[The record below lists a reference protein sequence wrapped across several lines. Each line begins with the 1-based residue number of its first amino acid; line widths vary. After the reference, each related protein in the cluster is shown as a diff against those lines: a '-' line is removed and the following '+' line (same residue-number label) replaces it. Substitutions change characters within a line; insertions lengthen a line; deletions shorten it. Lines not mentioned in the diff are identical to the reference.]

1 MTAATMT
8 PPARTMTPPNRP
20 RFTVTNKALT
30 GSLLYCPACRTDL
43 PPEAFLDRCQSA
55 DDALGL
61 GMRCRPCVAEDIRRK
76 TFSIQNNRTARTNPR
91 TPLAAAWRAN
101 WQARK
106 AAQLRCIEYARSLG
120 LRERLSPATGRL
132 AVA

>member
-30 GSLLYCPACRTDL
+30 GSLLYCPACQTDR
-43 PPEAFLDRCQSA
+43 PREAFLDHCQSA

-61 GMRCRPCVAEDIRRK
+61 GMRCVSCIDEDGHRL
-76 TFSIQNNRTARTNPR
+76 TFSIQNNRAARTNPR
-91 TPLAAAWRAN
+91 TPLAAAWRTN

-106 AAQLRCIEYARSLG
+106 DAQLRCIEYARSLG